1 MILVGVLAAL
11 LATELVL
18 LVDLLSCC
26 DGVFKVDGNFVL
38 ARVIVLVGARLL
50 VSSVTLVIVN
60 AILNINILVELNLN
74 LVVVND
80 AVVRLL
86 MLVIAT
92 FHLRLLGRVTLGHT
106 LHLVLILRGVCLTV
120 VIVLAVLF

>member
-18 LVDLLSCC
+18 LVDLLGCR
-26 DGVFKVDGNFVL
+26 DGVFEVDGDFVL

-60 AILNINILVELNLN
+60 AILNVNILVELNLN

-86 MLVIAT
+86 MLIVASL
-92 FHLRLLGRVTLGHT
+92 HLRLLGRVALGHA
-106 LHLVLILRGVCLTV
+106 LHLVLILRGVRLTV

>member
-1 MILVGVLAAL
+1 MTPVA
-11 LATELVL
+11 
-18 LVDLLSCC
+18 
-26 DGVFKVDGNFVL
+26 
-38 ARVIVLVGARLL
+38 
-50 VSSVTLVIVN
+50 LVIVN
-60 AILNINILVELNLN
+60 AILNINILVKLNLN

-86 MLVIAT
+86 MLVIAA

-106 LHLVLILRGVCLTV
+106 LHLVLILRGVRLTV

>member
-1 MILVGVLAAL
+1 MILVGVLTAL
-11 LATELVL
+11 LTTELVL
-18 LVDLLSCC
+18 LVDLLGCR
-26 DGVFKVDGNFVL
+26 DGVFEVDGDFVL

-60 AILNINILVELNLN
+60 SILNVNILVELNLN

-86 MLVIAT
+86 MLIV
-92 FHLRLLGRVTLGHT
+92 FSLHLRLLGRVALGHA
-106 LHLVLILRGVCLTV
+106 LHLVLILRGVRLTV